1 MRGVGSYGV
10 GAAVVASLVTSFNG
24 HAVYASALTDVGF
37 HDLERIEVLKGP
49 QGTLS
54 GRNAVQ
60 GLVNLVSAR
69 PTGELEGKAELTM
82 GNFNSE
88 RLNMVLNVPINERVN
103 MRLATATFKRDGVI
117 DNIHTGNDIDD
128 RDNVAGRLSIDF
140 DISEKTQIEFTYDYQ
155 KGDDNRQNI
164 GINFCQARSF
174 VRLFSIYKR
183 FNWTTISSKWKYIRF
198 L

>member
-1 MRGVGSYGV
+1 MAEVVPGLIVDKAISTGASYSMRGVGSYGV

-24 HAVYASALTDVGF
+24 HSVYASALTDVGF

-88 RLNMVLNVPINERVN
+88 RLNMVLNVPINERVG

-128 RDNVAGRLSIDF
+128 RDNVAGILSIDF
-140 DISEKTQIEFTYDYQ
+140 DIS
-155 KGDDNRQNI
+155 
-164 GINFCQARSF
+164 
-174 VRLFSIYKR
+174 
-183 FNWTTISSKWKYIRF
+183 
-198 L
+198 

>member
-10 GAAVVASLVTSFNG
+10 GAAVVASLVTSING
-24 HAVYASALTDVGF
+24 HAVGSSALTDTGF

-60 GLVNLVSAR
+60 GLVNLVTAR
-69 PTGELEGKAELTM
+69 PTGEFEGKVEVTM

-88 RLNMVLNVPINERVN
+88 RVNMVLNAPLSDKVA
-103 MRLATATFKRDGVI
+103 MRLATSTFKRDGVI

-128 RDNVAGRLSIDF
+128 RDPMGGRLSIDF
-140 DISEKTQIEFTYDYQ
+140 DMRDNTQIEIT
-155 KGDDNRQNI
+155 
-164 GINFCQARSF
+164 
-174 VRLFSIYKR
+174 
-183 FNWTTISSKWKYIRF
+183 
-198 L
+198 